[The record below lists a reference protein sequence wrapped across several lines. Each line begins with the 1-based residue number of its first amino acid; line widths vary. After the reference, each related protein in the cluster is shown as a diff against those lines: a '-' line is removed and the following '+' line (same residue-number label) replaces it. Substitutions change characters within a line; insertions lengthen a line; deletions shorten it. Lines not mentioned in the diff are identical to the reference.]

1 MPKNP
6 ALRLPLIEI
15 VRGKIEET
23 TEKYEPFRLVSRSGI
38 IAGKVMVWG
47 VVVHKYESESGKFSE
62 LTLDDFTETISV
74 RAFLE
79 KTEALSGFSVGDI
92 VRVLGKPRQKDNEI
106 FLVPDSIKRISVQ
119 EELVERLENAKSLL
133 DANRKREKEKAEK
146 PKEKKSRGKKVEVE
160 KNFVE

>member
-1 MPKNP
+1 MAKNP
-6 ALRLPLIEI
+6 AARLPLIEI

-23 TEKYEPFRLVSRSGI
+23 AEKYEPFRLVSRSGI
-38 IAGKVMVWG
+38 IAGKVMAWG
-47 VVVHKYESESGKFSE
+47 VVVHRYESENKKFCE

-79 KTEALSGFSVGDI
+79 KVEMLSGFSVGDI
-92 VRVLGKPRQKDNEI
+92 VRVLGKPREKDNEI

-119 EELVERLENAKSLL
+119 EELVQRLENAMSLMQ
-133 DANRKREKEKAEK
+133 ANRKRESEKIEK
-146 PKEKKSRGKKVEVE
+146 SKEKKTRGKKVEVE